1 MTNIRK
7 DNKVTARTV
16 SGVSIVGVVTGVEG
30 DKIHVETTTG
40 NIEAV
45 RESAKKLSAVDYKLA
60 LESVLVA
67 KTVTTDVVEV
77 VQEVNKKVLTGAV
90 YARLV
95 GNKRKVITDAMISEV
110 GVSRN
115 CANTYYQSF
124 KSGKWVTA

>member
-7 DNKVTARTV
+7 DNKVTARTT
-16 SGVSIVGVVTGVEG
+16 SGVSILGIVTGVEG
-30 DKIHVETTTG
+30 DKIHVETTNG

-45 RESAKKLSAVDYKLA
+45 RESAHKLTAVDYKLA
-60 LESVLVA
+60 LESAVVA
-67 KTVTTDVVEV
+67 KAGEVVEV
-77 VQEVNKKVLTGAV
+77 INKKALTGAV

-124 KSGKWVTA
+124 KSGKWVISSK